1 MLLLLSSN
9 PIRSS
14 HGWTPGSPQSHALGR
29 IPSQPTTAA
38 LSKAQANLEWT
49 PHFGF
54 PLARHWAGRGWDRI
68 SFTPLSLPI
77 SRLRLLP
84 RTHPTLEHTTCTTE
98 VNLSSNSKQAYDALI
113 TTRTLLRCFGFG
125 AKLEG
130 HQARA
135 RLSRLSFALQQQQQ
149 NNDDETH
156 PGPETR
162 REKQNRER
170 EREEKVWL
178 ASACPP
184 TVSRLLARL
193 VLTGSL
199 FPVECFWFT
208 SGQTSVGN
216 NTRRGDQAM
225 SPRILL
231 IH

>member
-14 HGWTPGSPQSHALGR
+14 HGWTPGSPQSKSARALHWGGS
-29 IPSQPTTAA
+29 PASPQQQP
-38 LSKAQANLEWT
+38 SKAQANLEWT

-162 REKQNRER
+162 RERER
-170 EREEKVWL
+170 ERERERGREKKRLGSWL
-178 ASACPP
+178 ASACPCLP
-184 TVSRLLARL
+184 ACGVSAFGPPRFDRLL
-193 VLTGSL
+193 VS
-199 FPVECFWFT
+199 C
-208 SGQTSVGN
+208 
-216 NTRRGDQAM
+216 
-225 SPRILL
+225 
-231 IH
+231 